1 MPNVQNADRGIVYME
16 PDKGNYRMTKERY
29 YTIGEIAKMYH
40 LGVDTL
46 RYYEEKGIL
55 ERFAARMDTGIMTVR
70 VSGE

>member
-1 MPNVQNADRGIVYME
+1 ME
-16 PDKGNYRMTKERY
+16 PGRGNYRMTKERY

-55 ERFAARMDTGIMTVR
+55 EPIRGQNGYR
-70 VSGE
+70 

>member
-1 MPNVQNADRGIVYME
+1 ME

-46 RYYEEKGIL
+46 RYYEGLLSKSYGG
-55 ERFAARMDTGIMTVR
+55 DD
-70 VSGE
+70 SGTAL

>member
-1 MPNVQNADRGIVYME
+1 ME

-55 ERFAARMDTGIMTVR
+55 EPIRGQNGYRYFDR